1 MLGVAKRFSRLLYC
15 AGSRRINEIGV
26 SPVSRLSM
34 RVMRAS
40 CTVPLSILSHPWT
53 IQVELPIHHVE
64 NCTPIDTDCGAID
77 AAVLKSPAILKVAQD
92 AGVNRTILYRAFRC
106 QSGPT
111 LSTMIKVLRVLG
123 FQLVVQADRQRAIK
137 AATGRPTRVRPVYE
151 RSSDTK
157 AAARLLTVAF
167 GSCRYRVRLPY
178 ALVDAAM
185 PPITRAGLF
194 HASKIWSDDALCC
207 AARCRRVA
215 LRQRRVAAFVPVGP
229 PRPVNMQAYWISRIV
244 RLSPNGCRRQNRRN
258 RQNRQS
264 RNAHRSLLRDIGAES
279 LTKRAAIP
287 HQSAPRAG
295 RQSFHRWG
303 WEDATL
309 AL

>member
-1 MLGVAKRFSRLLYC
+1 
-15 AGSRRINEIGV
+15 
-26 SPVSRLSM
+26 
-34 RVMRAS
+34 
-40 CTVPLSILSHPWT
+40 
-53 IQVELPIHHVE
+53 
-64 NCTPIDTDCGAID
+64 
-77 AAVLKSPAILKVAQD
+77 
-92 AGVNRTILYRAFRC
+92 
-106 QSGPT
+106 
-111 LSTMIKVLRVLG
+111 MIKVLRVLG

-137 AATGRPTRVRPVYE
+137 PATRRPTPVRPIYE

-194 HASKIWSDDALCC
+194 HASKIWIDDALGG

-244 RLSPNGCRRQNRRN
+244 RLSPNRCRRQN

-264 RNAHRSLLRDIGAES
+264 RNAHQSLLRDIGAES

-287 HQSAPRAG
+287 HRSAPRAG
-295 RQSFHRWG
+295 RQASIGGAGKMQRWRCKNVAGTSAKNPG
-303 WEDATL
+303 WPEQISSVRFFVEFYA
-309 AL
+309 